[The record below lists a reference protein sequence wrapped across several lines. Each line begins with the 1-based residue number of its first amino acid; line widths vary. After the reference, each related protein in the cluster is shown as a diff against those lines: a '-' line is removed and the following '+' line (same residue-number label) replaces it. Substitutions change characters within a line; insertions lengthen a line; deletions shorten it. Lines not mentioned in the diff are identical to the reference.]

1 MNRSLIAGTL
11 AAALMLAPGRAAA
24 DGPYPGSDASISA
37 AVQLALWREGSLVQA
52 DIRAEAADGAVT
64 LRGFAG
70 TMEDIATGGCA
81 GNPVFRTMFDVRLTE
96 EYQAENSEWTER
108 SGDGEIVQRARPER
122 PVK

>member
-70 TMEDIATGGCA
+70 TMEDIATA
-81 GNPVFRTMFDVRLTE
+81 GRLARAVPGVRGVTN
-96 EYQAENSEWTER
+96 AIRVSVKP
-108 SGDGEIVQRARPER
+108 SRA
-122 PVK
+122 